1 MSLKVKAKIVKDVTQ
16 LVLARRTKM
25 CNFLEYKGAC
35 FPYPYPSHRNI
46 RSRVTLGHLG
56 PLIALI
62 RVFLSFFRYQGC
74 IQAICFPFLC
84 VWDLSDRQRTRDA
97 GDRPSLRRS
106 PRSVFRKR
114 ESRSF
119 FLTRSEHSQ
128 HNLLVGLR
136 TGLVSARNRLKTSD
150 PCSDCRF

>member
-56 PLIALI
+56 PLIVLI

-74 IQAICFPFLC
+74 IQAICIPFLC

-114 ESRSF
+114 ES
-119 FLTRSEHSQ
+119 
-128 HNLLVGLR
+128 
-136 TGLVSARNRLKTSD
+136 TSPPPSPAPND
-150 PCSDCRF
+150 PNPNFPLQVCELDL